1 MWLWEDSYFNG
12 DSESKKELEI
22 VIMRKIDGKF
32 LVVDSYRKLIVRGRM
47 INDGNNDYIN
57 NGSVSEKDRRKID
70 NDKLRVRVVIILIV
84 ILIE

>member
-1 MWLWEDSYFNG
+1 M
-12 DSESKKELEI
+12 

>member
-1 MWLWEDSYFNG
+1 
-12 DSESKKELEI
+12 
-22 VIMRKIDGKF
+22 MRKIDSKF

-70 NDKLRVRVVIILIV
+70 NDKLRVIVVIILIV